1 MTDKKQGKELRID
14 NLVKIPYFDEEAAQ
28 DYLDMCNGGHLDWST
43 DENKER
49 LGKIIGE
56 IEADIGGGI
65 NILSMLKASFQG
77 KGDMGYSS
85 IVSKVV
91 DSKLQ
96 NTLLTDYLA
105 RANGDDNVYKF
116 ESVTVAPYP
125 NSFTMYKMF
134 SSYLTIVPKEQM
146 PIDMEKLNQA
156 ILGERGYYEMIVDD
170 GNKKSV
176 LRFNINAFRNNYNLA
191 DFLKM
196 KLTYYGVPVGKL
208 NLENLKIENEFNY
221 INKPERVS
229 AEMVLGDVIEES
241 VDECTVYDVIIAGVS
256 HE

>member
-1 MTDKKQGKELRID
+1 MTDKKQVKDLRTD

-56 IEADIGGGI
+56 IEAEVGGGI
-65 NILSMLKASFQG
+65 NVLAMLKAAFQG
-77 KGDMGYSS
+77 KGEMGYFS

-105 RANGDDNVYKF
+105 RANRDDNVHKF

-134 SSYLTIVPKEQM
+134 SSYLTVVPKEQM

-170 GNKKSV
+170 GKEKSI

-191 DFLKM
+191 DFMKM
-196 KLTYYGVPVGKL
+196 KLTYYGVPVGTL
-208 NLENLKIENEFNY
+208 ILENLKIENEFKHM
-221 INKPERVS
+221 NKTEKIS
-229 AEMVLGDVIEES
+229 AEMVLGDDIDETVE
-241 VDECTVYDVIIAGVS
+241 ECTVYDIIIAGVS